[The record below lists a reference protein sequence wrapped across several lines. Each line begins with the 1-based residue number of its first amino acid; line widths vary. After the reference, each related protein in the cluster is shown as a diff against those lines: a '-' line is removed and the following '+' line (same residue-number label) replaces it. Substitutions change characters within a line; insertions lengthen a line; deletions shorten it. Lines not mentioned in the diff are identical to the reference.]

1 MRNEL
6 ESWVLGHKVSVQNLS
21 GDYDLS
27 IGESLSQVPGPPPH
41 YHENLHES
49 FYIVA
54 GEMDFII
61 NGEQRNVK
69 AGESIDIPPKTLHT
83 FVNSK
88 SENCKWVNIHSPKCF
103 GEFFRK
109 YGISASEENAMEKSV
124 APEIIQEVLN
134 TAGDYDMI
142 IQME

>member
-1 MRNEL
+1 
-6 ESWVLGHKVSVQNLS
+6 
-21 GDYDLS
+21 
-27 IGESLSQVPGPPPH
+27 
-41 YHENLHES
+41 
-49 FYIVA
+49 
-54 GEMDFII
+54 MDFII

-83 FVNSK
+83 FMNSK
-88 SENCKWVNIHSPKCF
+88 SENCKWVNIHSPKRF
-103 GEFFRK
+103 GEFFHK
-109 YGISASEENAMEKSV
+109 YGIPASEENAMEKSV

>member
-1 MRNEL
+1 MCNKL
-6 ESWVLGHKVSVQNLS
+6 ETWVLGHKVSVQNLS
-21 GDYDLS
+21 GDYDLT

-49 FYIVA
+49 FYIVT

-61 NGEQRNVK
+61 NGEQRKVK

-83 FVNSK
+83 FVNSQDAD
-88 SENCKWVNIHSPKCF
+88 CQWVNIHSPKRF
-103 GEFFRK
+103 GEFFHN
-109 YGISASEENAMEKSV
+109 YGIPASEENAMQKSV
-124 APEIIQEVLN
+124 SPEIIQQVLE

-142 IQME
+142 IKME

>member
-1 MRNEL
+1 MRKEL

-41 YHENLHES
+41 HHENLHES

-83 FVNSK
+83 FVNSNN
-88 SENCKWVNIHSPKCF
+88 ENCKWVNIHSPKRF
-103 GEFFRK
+103 GEFFHK
-109 YGISASEENAMEKSV
+109 YGIPASEENAMEKSV
-124 APEIIQEVLN
+124 APEIIQDVLK

-142 IQME
+142 IQLE